1 MRYYIIHRM
10 KNHQKKIIFLEIV
23 TIFLLFCVEPLIS
36 LLEEKPIL
44 TFSYS
49 FFYFFVYGLFSLYF
63 FLSTKDNQKKDIV
76 FSKNILLQ
84 AIFSLVLLL
93 FFGFICSFLDR
104 VFFESKMQHLPSKN
118 LVNTLLGITCAVIFE
133 ELLYRRFFP
142 YKIEKLIE
150 NTNLPQKVIFILVEI
165 IPLTIFALCHYSNGI
180 FASINALFAGSIL
193 RRLYLK
199 TKIILFPMIIHALYN
214 YIIFFTQ

>member
-1 MRYYIIHRM
+1 M

-49 FFYFFVYGLFSLYF
+49 FFYF